1 MHVKICGLTNLSDA
15 LMCEELGADALG
27 FVHVTGRRR
36 SLEVDAVSYLMAS
49 IRSSVSKVLV
59 CAPRNVTEAVDL
71 FERAGADI
79 LQLHTLEP
87 DDVASLR
94 DSDIP
99 VIRAVPADRAVAE
112 SFAPHAYA
120 LLFESGVP
128 GTGSSYDYSTVPVD
142 VCHRPI
148 IAGGLRPD
156 NLDGALAMGPYG
168 VDVSSGVESAPGR
181 KDPDLVAAFIRRCR
195 T

>member
-15 LMCEELGADALG
+15 LMCEELGADSLG
-27 FVHVTGRRR
+27 FVHVTGRHR
-36 SLEVDAVSYLMAS
+36 SLDVDEVSDLMAS

-71 FERAGADI
+71 FERTGADF
-79 LQLHTLEP
+79 LQLHSLEP
-87 DDVASLR
+87 SDVASLR
-94 DSDIP
+94 DNDIP
-99 VIRAVPADRAVAE
+99 VIRAVPTDRTVAE

-120 LLFESGVP
+120 LLFESGIP
-128 GTGSSYDYSTVPVD
+128 GSGSSYDYSTVPVD
-142 VCHRPI
+142 VCDRSI

-156 NLDGALAMGPYG
+156 NLEGALAMRPYG
-168 VDVSSGVESAPGR
+168 IDVSSGVESIPGR

-195 T
+195 S